1 MPRMSNGL
9 YSRIKQRLD
18 ERGMSEREAS
28 MAVAGNPDLIR
39 NIKRGRSDSLRG
51 HSLLKLA
58 SLLGVSASWLMT
70 GESGHISSEEVA
82 AGLSNQQEPEDMGA
96 TALEAYR
103 GRIPGAIPEND
114 ARAGAGDGSVGDHEV
129 VTLQR
134 GDAYVGHKV
143 LSEWTF
149 PPAFLRHELRVQ
161 PGGIMILEVVGD
173 SMSPSLQS
181 GDRVIIDTAHAR
193 PVPDGIYVID
203 EGDGPMVKRLQ
214 LIRRSAPAEVRV
226 ISDNQHHEPYTLRLE
241 DVRIIGR
248 VSGRVT
254 KM

>member
-1 MPRMSNGL
+1 MPHMGSDL
-9 YSRIKQRLD
+9 YPRIKQRLD
-18 ERGMSEREAS
+18 ELGMSEREAS
-28 MAVAGNPDLIR
+28 LSVAGNPDLIR

-51 HSLLKLA
+51 HRLLKLA

-70 GESGHISSEEVA
+70 GETGHISSEEVA
-82 AGLSNQQEPEDMGA
+82 AGLSGDETSDNTG
-96 TALEAYR
+96 TSALEAYR
-103 GRIPGAIPEND
+103 GRLPGAVPEVD
-114 ARAGAGDGSVGDHEV
+114 ARAGAGDGMVGDEEV

-134 GDAYVGHKV
+134 GDSFVGHKV
-143 LSEWTF
+143 LAEWIF

-161 PGGIMILEVVGD
+161 PGGIMILEVIGD
-173 SMSPSLQS
+173 SMSPTLQS
-181 GDRVIIDTAHAR
+181 GDRVIIDTAHSR

-214 LIRRSAPAEVRV
+214 QIRRSEPAEIRV

-241 DVRIIGR
+241 DIRIVGR